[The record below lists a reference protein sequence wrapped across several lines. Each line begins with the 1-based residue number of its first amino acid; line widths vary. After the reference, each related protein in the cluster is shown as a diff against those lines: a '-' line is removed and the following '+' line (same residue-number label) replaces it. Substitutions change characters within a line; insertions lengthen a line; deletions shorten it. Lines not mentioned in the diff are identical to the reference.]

1 MDLFHYESVVAGPR
15 EVRAA
20 VLVEAGI
27 QSGRE
32 PTETRLIQSLIGESL
47 AKSGQGAI
55 ATDTDPFAMRLLH
68 FRRTF
73 VEKMFALHGKV
84 ERFRTEPAKR
94 LDRDARHYAD
104 LYVLAGRAE
113 VSEML
118 RSAEYALIRRDYD
131 EKSRQFYRSSYRP
144 PPDLSFRDSPAFFP
158 DAALQAELERDYD
171 RDVSVLFFAGR
182 FPPFKDV
189 LARFDALRGLL

>member
-1 MDLFHYESVVAGPR
+1 VDLFHYESVVAGPR